1 MTVDGNEAAASIA
14 HLVSE
19 VIAIY
24 PITPASPMGE
34 LADHWTSRGRPNIF
48 GAVPEVVEMQSE
60 AGAAAAVHGAL
71 QAGALTTTF
80 TASQGL
86 LLMIPEMFKIAGQ
99 LMPTVFHIAARSV
112 ATHALS
118 IFGDHGDVMACRS
131 TGWAML
137 AANSVEEVQDFAL
150 VSHAAA
156 LRSRIPFLHFFDG
169 FRTSHEV
176 NKIEQL
182 SEDDVRWMIDASL
195 VAEHRRRAL
204 NPDRPVLRGSAQN
217 PDVFFQAR
225 EAANP
230 YYEAVPQIV
239 QAMMDRLA
247 ERTGRSYRLFDYL
260 GASDA
265 TTVMVLMGSGAGA
278 AEEAVERLVAEG
290 EKVGLLKV
298 RLYRPFD
305 GLSFLRALPKSVR
318 RIAVLDRT
326 KEPGALGEPLY
337 QDVVTAVAE
346 HWDATLGQA
355 QSDLRDD
362 RVCQAQPDLRVPEV
376 FGGRYGL
383 ASKEF
388 TPAMVASVFE
398 HMKEPRPK
406 RRFTVGIYDDVTH
419 LSLPWDSAFTTEAN
433 DVKRAV
439 FYGLGSDGTVG
450 ANKNSVKI
458 IGENTPLYAQ
468 GYFVYDSK
476 KSGAITVSHLRFSPR
491 PIQSTYLIE
500 RADFV
505 ACHQFNLLEKID
517 VLGVAAPGATFLLNS
532 PYPAERVWD
541 RLPREVQEQIIGKGL
556 RFWLVDGYDV
566 ARQTG
571 LGARI
576 NTPMQSCFFALA
588 GLLPREEAIE
598 HIKKAIRKTYGK
610 RGESIVEQNFAAIDM
625 ALDRLQEV
633 QVPTE
638 ATSRKELRP
647 PIVGSDSDFV
657 NRVTASIIA
666 GRGDMLPVSALPVD
680 GTFPTATSKVEKRC
694 IAAEIPIWDPAICI
708 DCGLCALVC
717 PHAAIRMKV
726 FPDGS
731 VNGSAPAA
739 FPTKV
744 WKDKELANHRLTIQ
758 VAPDDCTGCGVCVDV
773 CPAKSKEVVKHKAIN
788 MEPIGAH
795 LERERANFK
804 YFLEIPELD
813 RTKAKVDVVKGS
825 QLLQPLFEFSGACSG
840 CGETPYLKLM
850 SQLFGDRAI
859 VANATGCS
867 SIYGGNLPTTPW
879 STNPQG
885 CGPAWCNSLFED
897 NGEFGL
903 GIRLSL
909 DQQRNYAEHLV
920 KQLAGQIGELLVQEL
935 LEADQSTEAGILAQR
950 ERVARL
956 KQRLAGIAGTE
967 GGPAVAPLPDA
978 AHGRLHANLGE
989 TRPRL
994 QAAELASVADALVR
1008 RSVWIVGGDGW
1019 AYDIGFGGLDHV
1031 LATNRDVNILVLDT
1045 GVYSNTGGQ
1054 ASKATPRAAAAKFA
1068 ANGKGVRKKD
1078 LGMLAVAYGN
1088 AYVAQVA
1095 MGANPNQTLKAFLE
1109 AESYHGPSLIL
1120 AYSQCIAHGINMTH
1134 GMTHQKTVVQT
1145 GLWPLYRYDPRL
1157 AVAGEHPFHL
1167 DSRKPTIPFA
1177 EFAQEEARFAMV
1189 ARSDP
1194 KGAERLAALAQKDID
1209 DQWHYYEQMAGVERS
1224 IQCNGEVVPCLP
1236 S

>member
-1 MTVDGNEAAASIA
+1 
-14 HLVSE
+14 
-19 VIAIY
+19 
-24 PITPASPMGE
+24 MGE
-34 LADHWTSRGRPNIF
+34 LADHWTSRGRANIF
-48 GAVPEVVEMQSE
+48 GSVPEVIEMQSE
-60 AGAAAAVHGAL
+60 AGAAGAVHGAL

-118 IFGDHGDVMACRS
+118 IFGDHSDVMACRS

-150 VSHAAA
+150 IAHAAT
-156 LRSRIPFLHFFDG
+156 LRSRVPFLHFFDG

-182 SEDDVRWMIDASL
+182 SEDDVRWMIDSTL
-195 VAEHRRRAL
+195 IQDHRWRAL
-204 NPDRPVLRGSAQN
+204 NPGHPVLRGSAQN

-230 YYEAVPQIV
+230 FYNAVPQVV
-239 QAMMDRLA
+239 QATMDRFA
-247 ERTGRSYRLFDYL
+247 ERIGRQYHLFDYV
-260 GASDA
+260 GAPDA
-265 TTVMVLMGSGAGA
+265 TRVIVMMGSGVGA
-278 AEEAVERLVAEG
+278 AEEAIERLITDG

-305 GLSFLRALPKSVR
+305 GAAFVAALPKTIK

-337 QDVVTAVAE
+337 LDVITALTELWFSAD
-346 HWDATLGQA
+346 H
-355 QSDLRDD
+355 SDS
-362 RVCQAQPDLRVPEV
+362 QPLPEV
-376 FGGRYGL
+376 FGGRFGL

-388 TPAMVASVFE
+388 TPAMVATVFA
-398 HMKEPRPK
+398 HLNQPKPK
-406 RRFTVGIYDDVTH
+406 RHFTVGIYDDLTH
-419 LSLPWDSAFTTEAN
+419 LSLPWDAEFTTEPS

-458 IGENTPLYAQ
+458 IGENTPLFAQ

-491 PIQSTYLIE
+491 SVRSTYLID

-517 VLGVAAPGATFLLNS
+517 VLKLAANGATFLLNS
-532 PYPAERVWD
+532 PYPADRVWD
-541 RLPREVQEQIIGKGL
+541 RLPREVQQQVIDKRL
-556 RFWLVDGYDV
+556 QFYVVDGYDV

-571 LGARI
+571 MGARI
-576 NTPMQSCFFALA
+576 NTAMQTCFFALA
-588 GLLPREEAIE
+588 GLLPREESIE
-598 HIKKAIRKTYGK
+598 HIKTAIRKTYGK
-610 RGESIVEQNFAAIDM
+610 RGELIVEQNFAAIDL
-625 ALDRLQEV
+625 ALERLAQVE
-633 QVPTE
+633 VPTD
-638 ATSRKELRP
+638 ATSQKQLRP
-647 PIVGSDSDFV
+647 PVTPSESDFV
-657 NRVTASIIA
+657 NRVTASVIA
-666 GRGDMLPVSALPVD
+666 GRGDLLPVSAMRVD
-680 GTFPTATSKVEKRC
+680 GTFPTGTAKFEKRS

-717 PHAAIRMKV
+717 PHASIRMKV
-726 FPDGS
+726 FSDGT
-731 VNGSAPAA
+731 VNGSAPES
-739 FPTKV
+739 FQSKP
-744 WKDKELANHRLTIQ
+744 WKDKELPNHRLTIQ

-773 CPAKSKEVVKHKAIN
+773 CPAKSKEVVRHKAIN
-788 MEPIGAH
+788 MEPIEAH
-795 LERERANFK
+795 LERERANFD
-804 YFLEIPELD
+804 YFLSIPELD
-813 RTKAKVDVVKGS
+813 RTKAKIDVVKGS
-825 QLLQPLFEFSGACSG
+825 QLLEPLFEFSGACAG

-879 STNPQG
+879 TTNKNG

-903 GIRLSL
+903 GIRLAI
-909 DQQRNYAEHLV
+909 DKARDYAEFLLKELAV
-920 KQLAGQIGELLVQEL
+920 KINAGLSQAL
-935 LEADQSTEAGILAQR
+935 LEADQSTEAGIIEQR
-950 ERVARL
+950 QRVERL
-956 KQRLAGIAGTE
+956 KQRLAEMTE
-967 GGPAVAPLPDA
+967 PKA
-978 AHGRLHANLGE
+978 R
-989 TRPRL
+989 
-994 QAAELASVADALVR
+994 ELASVADALVR

-1031 LATNRDVNILVLDT
+1031 LTCNRDVNILVLDT

-1054 ASKATPRAAAAKFA
+1054 ASKATPRAASAKFA
-1068 ANGKGVRKKD
+1068 ANGKSVRKKD
-1078 LGMLAVAYGN
+1078 LGMLAVSYGN
-1088 AYVAQVA
+1088 VYVAQVA
-1095 MGANPNQTLKAFLE
+1095 MGASPNQTLQAFLD

-1134 GMTHQKTVVQT
+1134 GMTHQKTIVQS
-1145 GLWPLYRYDPRL
+1145 GFWPLYRYDPRS
-1157 AVAGEHPFHL
+1157 AHTGERPFRL

-1177 EFAQEEARFAMV
+1177 ELAQQEARFAMV
-1189 ARSDP
+1189 ARSDLQN
-1194 KGAERLAALAQKDID
+1194 AERLTALAQKDID
-1209 DQWHYYEQMAGVERS
+1209 DQWHYYEQMAGVERD
-1224 IQCNGEVVPCLP
+1224 IHCNGEELVPCAQI
-1236 S
+1236 